1 IDRRLLRKLCFRTG
15 FCGAR
20 SPNGCLLLPRRV
32 ARIDSRNLTTGTAAM
47 NRWAIRLAALGGLLI
62 MGAELQAHHAVASI
76 YDLNKEVV
84 LEGQLTKLN
93 FRNPH
98 SNLELLVPNADG
110 TTTEWV
116 LTTAS
121 TNVLS
126 RAGVNRDSIKPG
138 ESLKVT
144 ILPARNGNPA
154 GFIRRLELAD
164 REFDLGID

>member
-1 IDRRLLRKLCFRTG
+1 
-15 FCGAR
+15 
-20 SPNGCLLLPRRV
+20 
-32 ARIDSRNLTTGTAAM
+32 M
-47 NRWAIRLAALGGLLI
+47 NRWTIRLVAMGGFLI
-62 MGAELQAHHAVASI
+62 VGAELQAHHAVASV
-76 YDLNKEVV
+76 YDLNTEVV

-98 SNLELLVPNADG
+98 SNLLLAVANEDG

-121 TNVLS
+121 TQVLT
-126 RAGVNRDSIKPG
+126 RAGVDRDSIKPG
-138 ESLKVT
+138 ENLRIT

-164 REFDLGID
+164 REFNFGID

>member
-1 IDRRLLRKLCFRTG
+1 MSSWAMRL
-15 FCGAR
+15 
-20 SPNGCLLLPRRV
+20 
-32 ARIDSRNLTTGTAAM
+32 I
-47 NRWAIRLAALGGLLI
+47 ALGGFL
-62 MGAELQAHHAVASI
+62 MVGAELQAHHAVASI

-98 SNLELLVPNADG
+98 SNLELAVSNSDG
-110 TTTEWV
+110 TTTQWV

-138 ESLKVT
+138 ELLKVT

-154 GFIRRLELAD
+154 GFIRRLELSEQ
-164 REFDLGID
+164 EFDLGID